1 MPAALYIDVVKVS
14 VKFTR
19 PRTLESTRQADSSA
33 ALTKQAHGQPR
44 HLTRSWAAGLRDALP
59 QRLGQFPQP
68 FRQVPL
74 VDDRVAPA
82 DSVL

>member
-1 MPAALYIDVVKVS
+1 MSAALYIDVVKVS

-33 ALTKQAHGQPR
+33 ALTKQAHAQPR

-59 QRLGQFPQP
+59 QRLGHT
-68 FRQVPL
+68 
-74 VDDRVAPA
+74 